1 MKKSNLPYMVIGGQ
15 AVLIYG
21 EPRMTKDI
29 DITLGVGIEELS
41 KVKKITQTLGLENLA
56 ENVDDFVK
64 KTMVYPVLEETS
76 GIRVDFI
83 FSHSIYEHQ
92 AIERAVERTLDE
104 IKIKYASLED
114 VVVHK
119 IIAGR
124 ARDIE
129 DLKCILL
136 KNPEYDRDY
145 IEKWLKAFDES
156 LNENYLINFNH
167 LIKKIN

>member
-1 MKKSNLPYMVIGGQ
+1 MVIGGQ

-83 FSHSIYEHQ
+83 FSH
-92 AIERAVERTLDE
+92 
-104 IKIKYASLED
+104 
-114 VVVHK
+114 
-119 IIAGR
+119 
-124 ARDIE
+124 
-129 DLKCILL
+129 
-136 KNPEYDRDY
+136 
-145 IEKWLKAFDES
+145 F
-156 LNENYLINFNH
+156 
-167 LIKKIN
+167 